1 MWIALFQ
8 SLTQILRAQK
18 ISSIEAYQIIKISNL
33 IIKRIKIQQFQQ
45 KIKQNQA
52 PEKQP
57 TVGGKINLI
66 IDSINEKYNRQNNGS
81 VSLSSIRIV
90 NFCLLEKSINMLREV
105 KDNGW
110 FQGTQKAKNELTLQ
124 PYLAKQD
131 YIFDSPF
138 LNTELIRP
146 SSLTQLSKDCLFDKQ
161 NVISQ
166 NHGVF
171 CLIIDGGI
179 EMEEFNWN
187 FEIILKFDN
196 SSLLLK
202 EVQNNK
208 QLTQEELNTRIQAFQ
223 V

>member
-1 MWIALFQ
+1 
-8 SLTQILRAQK
+8 
-18 ISSIEAYQIIKISNL
+18 
-33 IIKRIKIQQFQQ
+33 
-45 KIKQNQA
+45 
-52 PEKQP
+52 
-57 TVGGKINLI
+57 
-66 IDSINEKYNRQNNGS
+66 
-81 VSLSSIRIV
+81 
-90 NFCLLEKSINMLREV
+90 MLREV
-105 KDNGW
+105 KDNG
-110 FQGTQKAKNELTLQ
+110 FQGTQKAKNELKLQ
-124 PYLAKQD
+124 PYLSKQD

-166 NHGVF
+166 NYGVF
-171 CLIIDGGI
+171 CLIIDGGV

-196 SSLLLK
+196 SPLLFK